1 MSFEVVNIPVE
12 QVEVMPVDLL
22 EAQALSD
29 EQYAFE
35 CLYDND

>member
-12 QVEVMPVDLL
+12 QVEVVAVDLL
-22 EAQALSD
+22 PAQDMSD